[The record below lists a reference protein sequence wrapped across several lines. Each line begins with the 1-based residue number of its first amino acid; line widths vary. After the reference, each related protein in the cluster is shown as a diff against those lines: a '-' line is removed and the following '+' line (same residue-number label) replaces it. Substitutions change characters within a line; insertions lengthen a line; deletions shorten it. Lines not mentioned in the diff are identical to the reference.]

1 VASVNVTLSI
11 PDDSRFDEV
20 IRVAENHGLKVAK
33 AFRPLG
39 VNRCRRAADWTDGG
53 NFVVGEH
60 FDRGPCAKVNGT
72 ALKHAASRTTMH
84 AGPNLP
90 RALKHC

>member
-39 VNRCRRAADWTDGG
+39 VATGAVD
-53 NFVVGEH
+53 E
-60 FDRGPCAKVNGT
+60 AKL
-72 ALKHAASRTTMH
+72 AILRTVPGIGSVEAERIYH
-84 AGPNLP
+84 PDHLA
-90 RALKHC
+90 